1 MTKSK
6 NTEENSMI
14 RKSMIALAA
23 IGTLA
28 TVALAPTSA
37 SAWGFKHHGWGH
49 GWGHHGWHGGWGFYG
64 PRYITVGPDCYYV
77 KRYTR
82 SGNVRLIKVCN

>member
-1 MTKSK
+1 
-6 NTEENSMI
+6 MI

-23 IGTLA
+23 IATLA
-28 TVALAPTSA
+28 AAALAPTSA

-49 GWGHHGWHGGWGFYG
+49 HHGWHGGWGFYG
-64 PRYITVGPDCYYV
+64 ARYVDLGPDCYYV

-82 SGNVRLIKVCN
+82 WGHVKLIRVCD